1 MKRRHLEPELDSKRA
16 ERSLCEALLA
26 LRSVE
31 EAQAFLDD
39 LCTPAE
45 REAMRDRWSVVPHL
59 IAGEPYWQIHDA
71 TAVSITTI
79 GRVARC
85 LEQGAGGY
93 ALIAQRVQAKSRPAR
108 SSGGARKASAPSRR
122 AGAGAT
128 RRAGS

>member
-26 LRSVE
+26 LRSIE

-71 TAVSITTI
+71 TAVSITTV

-85 LEQGAGGY
+85 LEQGSGGY
-93 ALIAQRVQAKSRPAR
+93 ALAASRLRSPRKS
-108 SSGGARKASAPSRR
+108 
-122 AGAGAT
+122 AT
-128 RRAGS
+128 TRNGQSLR

>member
-1 MKRRHLEPELDSKRA
+1 MKRRHIEPEFDSDRA
-16 ERSLCEALLA
+16 ERSLCQALLT
-26 LRSVE
+26 LRSVDE
-31 EAQAFLDD
+31 VRAFLDD

-93 ALIAQRVQAKSRPAR
+93 GLVAARVKEKAGAARASTRPSGTRKAAPAPAR
-108 SSGGARKASAPSRR
+108 SATRRKAS
-122 AGAGAT
+122 
-128 RRAGS
+128 

>member
-1 MKRRHLEPELDSKRA
+1 MKRRQADPSLDSEHA

-31 EAQAFLDD
+31 EMRAFLDD

-45 REAMRDRWSVVPHL
+45 REAMRDRWCVVPHL
-59 IAGEPYWQIHDA
+59 IAGEPYRAIHDI
-71 TAVSITTI
+71 TAVSVTTI

-93 ALIAQRVQAKSRPAR
+93 RLAAQRLGLDRPAAAADLVP
-108 SSGGARKASAPSRR
+108 ARAPS
-122 AGAGAT
+122 
-128 RRAGS
+128 